1 MVESSVVRID
11 KFLSVK
17 TLVGFE
23 NFVDFV
29 RFYEQFFVGE
39 TNCAVISNRQK
50 IVRQNEQNRQN
61 FQSQLTFSPTKICR
75 F

>member
-1 MVESSVVRID
+1 VILIAKALSTSVVRID

-29 RFYEQFFVGE
+29 RFVEQFFVGL
-39 TNCAVISNRQK
+39 ISLR
-50 IVRQNEQNRQN
+50 
-61 FQSQLTFSPTKICR
+61 S
-75 F
+75 